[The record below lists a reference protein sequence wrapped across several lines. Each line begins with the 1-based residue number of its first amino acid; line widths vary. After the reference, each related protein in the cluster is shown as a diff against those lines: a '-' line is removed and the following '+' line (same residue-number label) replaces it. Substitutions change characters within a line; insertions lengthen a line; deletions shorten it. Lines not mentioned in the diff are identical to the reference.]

1 MSSPN
6 VVYVEL
12 KVADARSEQ
21 EFLRLVVQAALKQYR
36 ATHSPI
42 PSDSTCREGMPS
54 PAQCAVEIPLSTQM
68 E

>member
-12 KVADARSEQ
+12 KVPDAKSEE
-21 EFLRLVVQAALKQYR
+21 EFLRLVVQAALKKYR

-42 PSDSTCREGMPS
+42 SPDSTCREGRLS
-54 PAQCAVEIPLSTQM
+54 PAQCEVERPMSTQM